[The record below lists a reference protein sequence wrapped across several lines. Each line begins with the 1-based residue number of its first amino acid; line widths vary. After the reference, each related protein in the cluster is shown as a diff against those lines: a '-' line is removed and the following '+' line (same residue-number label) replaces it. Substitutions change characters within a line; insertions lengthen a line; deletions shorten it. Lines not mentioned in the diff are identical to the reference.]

1 MRFRLNR
8 ATLLKELNLLQ
19 GIVEKKTTIPVLSS
33 VLIEAVSESLVS
45 LVATDLDVSL
55 QTECAADVSE
65 IGSVVLQARRL
76 FDLVRYLPDAEI
88 EFAKEAND
96 WTRITCAASE
106 FRLAGQAKEHFPST
120 PKPGTAEMSI
130 PPLALHNLISKTVYA
145 ITQEESRYA
154 LSGALL
160 TFSEGKLRMVATD
173 GHRLALADCGIGEP
187 PASEKEPLRVIIPKK
202 ALTEVLKLTTAGDE
216 DIEFSTDANHL
227 YFKQGQRH
235 LTSRMLAGQFPNY
248 DLVLPKGNDKTVTLN
263 TEKIAQ
269 AVRRAALMADERSH
283 GIKYELSQGKLNIS
297 SQSADVGESRES
309 IAVDYSGADLTIGFN
324 AQYLLDFLG
333 VVATEEIVFELKDEQ
348 SPALM
353 KPAGEHSDSYRYVV
367 MPMRLL

>member
-33 VLIEAVSESLVS
+33 LLIETVNESLVS
-45 LVATDLDVSL
+45 LVATDLDVSF
-55 QTECAADVSE
+55 QTECAAEVSE
-65 IGSVVLQARRL
+65 AGSVVLQARRL
-76 FDLVRYLPDAEI
+76 FDLVRYLPDADI
-88 EFAKEAND
+88 DFVKEAND
-96 WTRITCAASE
+96 WTKITCATSE

-120 PKPGTAEMSI
+120 PSPGPGEMSI
-130 PPLALHNLISKTVYA
+130 PSDALHDLISRTVYA

-160 TFSEGKLRMVATD
+160 TFADGRLRMVATD
-173 GHRLALADCGIGEP
+173 GHRLALADCEIGDVP
-187 PASEKEPLRVIIPKK
+187 VSEKEQLRVIIPKK
-202 ALTEVLKLTTAGDE
+202 ALTEILKLTAAAE
-216 DIEFSTDANHL
+216 EVIEFSTDANHL

-248 DLVLPKGNDKTVTLN
+248 DLVLPKGNDKLVTLN
-263 TEKIAQ
+263 TDRIAQ

-283 GIKYELSQGKLNIS
+283 GIKYELGQGRLNIS
-297 SQSADVGESRES
+297 SQSADVGESREA
-309 IAVDYSGADLTIGFN
+309 IAVDYSGEDLTIGFN

-333 VVATEEIVFELKDEQ
+333 VVATDEIVFELKDEQ

-353 KPAGEHSDSYRYVV
+353 RPAGEEGEHYRYVV